1 VVEVDPLLVLLQR
14 YQVERQAF
22 DDAGATA
29 GITNEDWDKIARA
42 TWWGTQ
48 TTIIESKP
56 SATTAAGALL
66 ALDHVLQADDL
77 FAERFEFADLQMLW
91 LLIKAA
97 RDYIASLAIATANH
111 NNKVSSPQ
119 LGHALASTAHVSSFA
134 FWEFGSE

>member
-1 VVEVDPLLVLLQR
+1 MAEVDPLLVLLQR

-56 SATTAAGALL
+56 SAVFLILQQVAGQTPGLL
-66 ALDHVLQADDL
+66 
-77 FAERFEFADLQMLW
+77 
-91 LLIKAA
+91 LL
-97 RDYIASLAIATANH
+97 S
-111 NNKVSSPQ
+111 
-119 LGHALASTAHVSSFA
+119 
-134 FWEFGSE
+134 